1 MLYVNGM
8 NWVRSICVQ
17 VLLLFFSS
25 KLPVALPASWSTGLQ
40 ICAHWHLH
48 NTTHKA
54 AAYWESVH
62 SMAGSHFFCSKNIV
76 RFIFNFIRGKHIF
89 IHMGSMFK
97 IIKAWATRRGVW
109 SRAVYHGLHVYS
121 SLYSLWLWWIAVIWY
136 GFCLSLMSVLASLDI
151 SCPFVV
157 PHQDL
162 FKERWAGGWI
172 RSAPEVLPHL
182 IHPISPPWPML
193 CSADWGCVCCLS
205 PGCLSCSDVLENLF
219 LFRKLCHLSSFKA
232 VISWGRNY
240 IFLYNASLSLSFCS
254 TVYTSDL
261 AFRAGLQKHH
271 QVQI

>member
-1 MLYVNGM
+1 MIICLARGLTQASFPAKLYHGNLLSQGWERSRIETELQGMLYVNGM

-17 VLLLFFSS
+17 VLLLFF
-25 KLPVALPASWSTGLQ
+25 PASSQLLSLHLGPQACRSVPTG
-40 ICAHWHLH
+40 IY
-48 NTTHKA
+48 TTPHIRLLPTGNQFIV
-54 AAYWESVH
+54 WLGVI
-62 SMAGSHFFCSKNIV
+62 FFCSKNIV
-76 RFIFNFIRGKHIF
+76 RFIFNFIHGKHIF

-162 FKERWAGGWI
+162 FKECWAGGWI

-182 IHPISPPWPML
+182 IHPISPPWRML
-193 CSADWGCVCCLS
+193 CCWLGMCVLFVS
-205 PGCLSCSDVLENLF
+205 WVSVLQRCARE
-219 LFRKLCHLSSFKA
+219 S
-232 VISWGRNY
+232 
-240 IFLYNASLSLSFCS
+240 IF
-254 TVYTSDL
+254 V
-261 AFRAGLQKHH
+261 
-271 QVQI
+271 

>member
-1 MLYVNGM
+1 MWMAWIESEASVCKY
-8 NWVRSICVQ
+8 SYFFFPASS
-17 VLLLFFSS
+17 LLLSLHLGPQACRS
-25 KLPVALPASWSTGLQ
+25 VPTGIYTTPHIRLLPTGNQFIVWLGV
-40 ICAHWHLH
+40 I
-48 NTTHKA
+48 
-54 AAYWESVH
+54 
-62 SMAGSHFFCSKNIV
+62 FFCSKNIV
-76 RFIFNFIRGKHIF
+76 RFIFNFIHGKHIF

-162 FKERWAGGWI
+162 FKECWAGDWI

-219 LFRKLCHLSSFKA
+219 LSGKLCHLSSFKA